1 MFTLDRKNPT
11 TIYIKGRRDSI
22 KRIDYKYDVRRKII
36 SSYLAEHFDSK
47 YHYRDEEISY
57 DFNPNECS
65 TYDVFKC
72 TAYPVKLNLDEN
84 SDLFRD
90 YNKYSE
96 ELCPTINLYKQ
107 LGMKMGMNLTCLLKK
122 NIAFKLYT
130 GYELHRSLN
139 KSIKLLA
146 IDGDT
151 IEYIPSR
158 HTKPTICLCN
168 KLDLVKRLYKETISS
183 QLNSIGFDESYYY
196 DFLIPES
203 EDTIKINVTTSLKF
217 QEELVKQLNQH
228 MDILFAA
235 LFDGKF
241 VETLNNLDIDIED
254 LKDQLIG
261 SFSTIVDLKLKLNT
275 KNIL

>member
-1 MFTLDRKNPT
+1 MFTLDRKHPT
-11 TIYIKGRRDSI
+11 TIYIKCKRDSI
-22 KRIDYKYDVRRKII
+22 KPTEYKYDGRRKLT
-36 SSYLAEHFDSK
+36 SLYFAEHFNSK
-47 YHYRDEEISY
+47 YHYRDEQIDY

-65 TYDVFKC
+65 TYDIFKC

-96 ELCPTINLYKQ
+96 ELCPTIDLYKQ

-158 HTKPTICLCN
+158 YTKPTICLCN

-228 MDILFAA
+228 MNILFAA

-261 SFSTIVDLKLKLNT
+261 IFSTIVDLKLKLNT